1 VGAARSL
8 ARGSLA
14 LALSALAA
22 GAGAQQLEAV
32 GACRDGVPNGA
43 YELYQADGRLRA
55 VGAFA
60 QGRRTGTFIF
70 WTGDGARIGVIP
82 YSDDV
87 RSGTIAL
94 WYTTR
99 GSGRELRPK
108 SEAPYVDSKPHGVKR
123 SWYRSGRPE
132 LEAGRRSGPGP
143 KPARC
148 WLTPKPGRWR
158 RESSLATRRCTR
170 HWTRWCRITAPAAT
184 EAPTPSPPELT
195 SGRRHPIMTL
205 P

>member
-14 LALSALAA
+14 LALVALAA

-32 GACRDGVPNGA
+32 GACRDSVPNGA

-82 YSDDV
+82 YSDDA

-108 SEAPYVDSKPHGVKR
+108 SEAPYVDSRPHGVKR

-132 LEAGRRSGPGP
+132 LEARYERGGLREVQAWAETGSPLADAEARALAARELSGDEALYAALDALVQEHRP
-143 KPARC
+143 RC
-148 WLTPKPGRWR
+148 D
-158 RESSLATRRCTR
+158 
-170 HWTRWCRITAPAAT
+170 
-184 EAPTPSPPELT
+184 
-195 SGRRHPIMTL
+195 
-205 P
+205 

>member
-1 VGAARSL
+1 MGAAQNVAHVSL
-8 ARGSLA
+8 V

-32 GACRDGVPNGA
+32 GACRGGVPNGA

-60 QGRRTGTFIF
+60 QGRKTGTFIF

-82 YSDDV
+82 YSDDA

-108 SEAPYVDSKPHGVKR
+108 SEAPYVDSKPHGIKR

-132 LEAGRRSGPGP
+132 LEARYERGGLREVQAWTETGSPLADAEARALAARELSGDEALYAAQDALVQEHHP
-143 KPARC
+143 RC
-148 WLTPKPGRWR
+148 D
-158 RESSLATRRCTR
+158 
-170 HWTRWCRITAPAAT
+170 
-184 EAPTPSPPELT
+184 
-195 SGRRHPIMTL
+195 
-205 P
+205 

>member
-1 VGAARSL
+1 MGAARTL

-14 LALSALAA
+14 LALSALAGG
-22 GAGAQQLEAV
+22 GAAQQLEAV
-32 GACRDGVPNGA
+32 GPCRDGVPNGA

-60 QGRRTGTFIF
+60 QGRKTGTFIF

-82 YSDDV
+82 YSDDA

-108 SEAPYVDSKPHGVKR
+108 SEAPYVDSKPQGVKR

-132 LEAGRRSGPGP
+132 LEARYERGGLQEVQAWSETGLPLADAE
-143 KPARC
+143 ARA
-148 WLTPKPGRWR
+148 LAA
-158 RESSLATRRCTR
+158 RELAADEGLYGALDALVRDHRPRCD
-170 HWTRWCRITAPAAT
+170 
-184 EAPTPSPPELT
+184 
-195 SGRRHPIMTL
+195 
-205 P
+205 

>member
-1 VGAARSL
+1 MGPARSL

-14 LALSALAA
+14 LALSAWAA
-22 GAGAQQLEAV
+22 GAGAQQLEPV

-43 YELYQADGRLRA
+43 YELYQADGRLLA

-60 QGRRTGTFIF
+60 QGRKTGTFIF

-87 RSGTIAL
+87 RSGTVAL

-99 GSGRELRPK
+99 GSSRELRPK
-108 SEAPYVDSKPHGVKR
+108 SEATYVDSKPHGVKR

-132 LEAGRRSGPGP
+132 LEARYERGGLQEVQAWTETGLPLRDAE
-143 KPARC
+143 AR
-148 WLTPKPGRWR
+148 
-158 RESSLATRRCTR
+158 SLAARELSGDEGLYAALDALVRDHRPRCD
-170 HWTRWCRITAPAAT
+170 
-184 EAPTPSPPELT
+184 
-195 SGRRHPIMTL
+195 
-205 P
+205 

>member
-1 VGAARSL
+1 
-8 ARGSLA
+8 LA
-14 LALSALAA
+14 LAAFAA
-22 GAGAQQLEAV
+22 GVGAQQLETV
-32 GACRDGVPNGA
+32 GACRDGLPNGA
-43 YELYQADGRLRA
+43 YELYQPDGRLRA

-108 SEAPYVDSKPHGVKR
+108 SEAPYVDSKLHGIKR
-123 SWYRSGRPE
+123 SWYRSGRLE
-132 LEAGRRSGPGP
+132 LEARYERGGLEGVKAWNESGQPLGEAE
-143 KPARC
+143 ARA
-148 WLTPKPGRWR
+148 LAA
-158 RESSLATRRCTR
+158 RELSGDEALYASLDALVRDHWPRCD
-170 HWTRWCRITAPAAT
+170 
-184 EAPTPSPPELT
+184 
-195 SGRRHPIMTL
+195 
-205 P
+205 

>member
-1 VGAARSL
+1 MVGAARSL
-8 ARGSLA
+8 GRGSLA
-14 LALSALAA
+14 LALAALTA

-43 YELYQADGRLRA
+43 YELYQADGRLRV
-55 VGAFA
+55 VGAFS

-82 YSDDV
+82 YSDDA
-87 RSGTIAL
+87 RNGTIAL

-123 SWYRSGRPE
+123 SWYRSGRAQLEVRYERGGLREVQAWTEDGSPLADADARALAARE
-132 LEAGRRSGPGP
+132 LSEDEALYAALDALVEEHRP
-143 KPARC
+143 RC
-148 WLTPKPGRWR
+148 G
-158 RESSLATRRCTR
+158 
-170 HWTRWCRITAPAAT
+170 
-184 EAPTPSPPELT
+184 
-195 SGRRHPIMTL
+195 
-205 P
+205 

>member
-1 VGAARSL
+1 MGAAHSL
-8 ARGSLA
+8 ACGGLG
-14 LALSALAA
+14 LALSAFIT

-32 GACRDGVPNGA
+32 GACRDRVPNGA

-60 QGRRTGTFIF
+60 LGRRTGTFIF

-82 YSDDV
+82 YSHDA

-123 SWYRSGRPE
+123 SWYRSGQPE
-132 LEAGRRSGPGP
+132 LEARYERGGLRGV
-143 KPARC
+143 KA
-148 WLTPKPGRWR
+148 W
-158 RESSLATRRCTR
+158 
-170 HWTRWCRITAPAAT
+170 T
-184 EAPTPSPPELT
+184 EAGLPLAEGEARALAAREL
-195 SGRRHPIMTL
+195 SGDEALYASLDALVRDHQPRCD
-205 P
+205 